1 MTRKETKKS
10 LALSAL
16 SLLMCVVM
24 LAGLTF
30 AWFTDSVT
38 NKGNRIQAGNLKIDL
53 LMDKD
58 GIGNEEY
65 VSIADGNGDIFSAK
79 GNGIKWE
86 PGKTEIV
93 YLAVKNKG
101 NLAINYNILLN
112 VKDGGLANALE
123 YAVLDGKKATDL
135 EGISS
140 WTELKAMVG
149 AQTGDVKP
157 GEVTAAPNGTLDEI
171 INGVEGETQYFA
183 LAVHMKESAGNEYA
197 KKSITI
203 DVNVVA
209 KQAMAENDS
218 FDNTYDEGATFPVG
232 SQSEFEEALENA
244 QPGDKLELSKGTF
257 AISGGNYEV
266 TKGVSIIGQ
275 EGTVIALDNKKPTD
289 VSTAGMV
296 LGDNATLANVEIT
309 GKSMG
314 SSDYNSFI
322 RIKGNNVVLDNIK
335 INAST
340 TVASPIRIDSTGA
353 DNVITIKNS
362 DLFSYG
368 GRAIYIVDGANGTVN
383 IENTKAEGIY
393 PISVNSAS
401 SQDLILN
408 VKDSRLEGWTS
419 YGNIKSASFT
429 NTEFGKC
436 LRGYEFI
443 RPQADT
449 TFTNCTF
456 EKTFKVGA
464 GTTGKTFNFN
474 KCVSNDITITTSN
487 IQAQLLDMT
496 DSDGTNLRGCDI
508 FVDGVKATL
517 S

>member
-1 MTRKETKKS
+1 MIGKDTKKS
-10 LALSAL
+10 LAMSAL
-16 SLLMCVVM
+16 SMLLCVVM

-58 GIGNEEY
+58 GTGNGEY
-65 VSIADGNGDIFSAK
+65 VSIADGKGDIFSAN

-101 NLAINYNILLN
+101 NLALNYNILLN

-123 YAVLDGKKATDL
+123 YAVLDGKMPNDL
-135 EGISS
+135 AGTNS
-140 WTELKAMVG
+140 WTELKAMAG
-149 AQTGDVKP
+149 GQTGDVKP

-171 INGVEGETQYFA
+171 INGTKNETQYFA
-183 LAVHMKESAGNEYA
+183 LAVHKKESAGNEYA

-218 FDNTYDEGATFPVG
+218 FDNTYDKGATFLVG
-232 SQSEFEEALENA
+232 SQSEFDSAIENA
-244 QPGDKLELSKGTF
+244 EPGDKLELSKGTF
-257 AISGGNYEV
+257 AISGGNYAV
-266 TKGVSIIGQ
+266 PNGVSIIGQ
-275 EGTVIALDNKKPTD
+275 EGTEIALDNGDPTD
-289 VSTAGMV
+289 SSTAGMV
-296 LGDNATLANVEIT
+296 LGDNVTLANVKVT
-309 GKSMG
+309 GKNMG
-314 SSDYNSFI
+314 SKDYNAFI
-322 RIKGNNVVLDNIK
+322 KIQGNNVVLENVTIDTY
-335 INAST
+335 AS
-340 TVASPIRIDSTGA
+340 ASPVIISNTDA
-353 DNVITIKNS
+353 ENVITIKNS
-362 DLFSYG
+362 DLDTFY
-368 GRAIYIVDGANGTVN
+368 GRAVYLIDGANGTVN
-383 IENTKAEGIY
+383 IENTKLSGVY

-401 SQDLILN
+401 SQNLTLN
-408 VKDSRLEGWTS
+408 VKDSTLNGWTS
-419 YGNIKSASFT
+419 YGNIKAANFT
-429 NTEFGKC
+429 NTVFGKC

-443 RPQADT
+443 RPYANT

-464 GTTGKTFNFN
+464 GAIGKTYNFN
-474 KCVSNDITITTSN
+474 NCTSNGVDITTDN
-487 IQAQLLDMT
+487 IQTQLLDM
-496 DSDGTNLRGCDI
+496 SGVDGDNLRKCSIYVNGAQ
-508 FVDGVKATL
+508 ATL

>member
-218 FDNTYDEGATFPVG
+218 FDNTYDEGAYFPTDKDAAEAGNVVKVDG
-232 SQSEFEEALENA
+232 KYYKGVEEAVTKAE
-244 QPGDKLELSKGTF
+244 PGDT
-257 AISGGNYEV
+257 V
-266 TKGVSIIGQ
+266 TL
-275 EGTVIALDNKKPTD
+275 IAD
-289 VSTAGMV
+289 A
-296 LGDNATLANVEIT
+296 A
-309 GKSMG
+309 
-314 SSDYNSFI
+314 
-322 RIKGNNVVLDNIK
+322 
-335 INAST
+335 
-340 TVASPIRIDSTGA
+340 VASPIRFEADDKIILDLNDKTLTANNGTAVNMKNGGELTLINGTIESKTYAVYAGGNAVIHDLNVNISTG
-353 DNVITIKNS
+353 
-362 DLFSYG
+362 YW
-368 GRAIYIVDGANGTVN
+368 
-383 IENTKAEGIY
+383 GIY
-393 PISVNSAS
+393 LTDNAVLEKISGGTYESYEIKGQNVANFPIYVSTNAKIGEIA
-401 SQDLILN
+401 DG
-408 VKDSRLEGWTS
+408 EF
-419 YGNIKSASFT
+419 YGSKAAIANYGRIDKISGGVFH
-429 NTEFGKC
+429 
-436 LRGYEFI
+436 
-443 RPQADT
+443 
-449 TFTNCTF
+449 
-456 EKTFKVGA
+456 
-464 GTTGKTFNFN
+464 GTYY
-474 KCVSNDITITTSN
+474 
-487 IQAQLLDMT
+487 
-496 DSDGTNLRGCDI
+496 DGTNRTIWDPDYSIMYRGTIGQITGGTFFEGKSAISQNMTTFNAALEVGGCALSRTD
-508 FVDGVKATL
+508 KTATIVYGPTAEREQTYTGYYYNVVPK
-517 S
+517 